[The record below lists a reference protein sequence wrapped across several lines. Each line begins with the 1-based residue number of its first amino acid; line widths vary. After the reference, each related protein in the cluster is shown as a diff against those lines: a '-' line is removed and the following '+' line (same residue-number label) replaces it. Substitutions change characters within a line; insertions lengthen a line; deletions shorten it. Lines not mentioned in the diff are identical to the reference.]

1 MLRAVRVGNVG
12 DVIGILSLNIN
23 ENIFSRLYSH
33 LDYGRTGRF
42 IVVNKNGAMVFP
54 ESTDYGLYSEFFRK
68 RYVELFTDSDRQGTV
83 TTFGKERFVVISNIL
98 ERLGWVIIGM
108 VPLNELLDYGRRV
121 SWLIYLIGIICIL
134 FEVAFSVWISHS
146 ISRPIAA
153 LSQSMMDAAQGDLQI
168 RVDDSGRDEVGR
180 LSRSFNEMIERISG
194 LMDQVYHDQMKQ
206 RELELLALQSQINP
220 HFLYNS
226 LESICALSQLNR
238 NEDAYALGKALSMFY
253 RGVLSGGQLVVS
265 LREEIKTLQHYLTVQ
280 ETRYRNKFQ
289 CSFSVADDVLAQ
301 KIIKLSLQP
310 LVENSIYHGL
320 KTVRRQGKIWIF
332 AHRADESSVHICVV
346 DNGKGMDADEVA
358 AVMAPKRENDDGRGF
373 GLYSVDQ
380 RLKLYFGDEYG
391 LSVTSRQGYWTKVIV
406 KVPFSAE

>member
-1 MLRAVRVGNVG
+1 MLRPVRVGNVG
-12 DVIGILSLNIN
+12 QIIGFLSFNIN

-238 NEDAYALGKALSMFY
+238 NEDAYALGKACPCSTGRAFRRTAGGEPQGGDQDSPALPDRAGNPLPQQVPVFLLGG
-253 RGVLSGGQLVVS
+253 RRRAGPEDHQAVPPAPGGEFDLPRPEDRPPAGKDLDLRPPGRRVLGAHLCGGQ
-265 LREEIKTLQHYLTVQ
+265 
-280 ETRYRNKFQ
+280 
-289 CSFSVADDVLAQ
+289 
-301 KIIKLSLQP
+301 
-310 LVENSIYHGL
+310 
-320 KTVRRQGKIWIF
+320 RQG
-332 AHRADESSVHICVV
+332 HGRRR
-346 DNGKGMDADEVA
+346 VA
-358 AVMAPKRENDDGRGF
+358 AVMAPKRENDDGRA
-373 GLYSVDQ
+373 
-380 RLKLYFGDEYG
+380 
-391 LSVTSRQGYWTKVIV
+391 
-406 KVPFSAE
+406 SACTA